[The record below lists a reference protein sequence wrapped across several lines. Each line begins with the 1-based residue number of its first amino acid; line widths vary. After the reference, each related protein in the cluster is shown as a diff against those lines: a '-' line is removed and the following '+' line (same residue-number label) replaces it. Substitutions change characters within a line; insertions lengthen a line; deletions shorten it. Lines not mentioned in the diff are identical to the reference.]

1 MTADASK
8 NTPAAPDSAADAGGF
23 GVAIPFAHMLG
34 IRVIEQTRDKATL
47 HVHLKPEFLNSWG
60 VANGGVVMTML
71 DLCMGAAVR
80 GHLGQALSVLTIDAS
95 MSFMNPARGDFT
107 ATGRVLRP
115 GKSMMF
121 CEAEAHDS
129 EGTLLAKALGTMKA
143 MLPKDGR

>member
-1 MTADASK
+1 MTALSNAG
-8 NTPAAPDSAADAGGF
+8 TAPDPGGF
-23 GVAIPFAHMLG
+23 GVSIPFANLLG
-34 IRVIEQTRDKATL
+34 IQVIEQNADKAVL
-47 HVHLKPEFLNSWG
+47 QVRLKQEFLNSWG

-80 GHLGQALSVLTIDAS
+80 GRLGQALSVLTIDAS
-95 MSFMNPARGDFT
+95 MSFMNPARSDFT

-129 EGTLLAKALGTMKA
+129 DGTLLAKALGTMKA
-143 MLPKDGR
+143 MPPKQDK

>member
-1 MTADASK
+1 MQ
-8 NTPAAPDSAADAGGF
+8 PSAAVNPTDDLGGF
-23 GVAIPFAHMLG
+23 GVPIPFANLLG
-34 IRVIEQTRDKATL
+34 IRVVEQTRDKATL
-47 HVHLKPEFLNSWG
+47 HVHLKPAFLNSWG

-121 CEAEAHDS
+121 CEAEAHDTD
-129 EGTLLAKALGTMKA
+129 GTLLAKALGTMKA
-143 MLPKDGR
+143 MLPKEDK